1 MSGNMYKSHHLSCY
15 KTDFLNTQ
23 NVYLKKFLYTFCNNN
38 FLLSLHLKILI
49 CYLQSN
55 GYVYVI
61 VIFLFNVL
69 IDIFIWECSIAE
81 MYILIFLY
89 SFH

>member
-1 MSGNMYKSHHLSCY
+1 MFLIFKLIILIFISNSRYLSKELIITMSGNMYKSHHLSCY

-23 NVYLKKFLYTFCNNN
+23 NVYLKKFSYTFCNNN

-61 VIFLFNVL
+61 VIF
-69 IDIFIWECSIAE
+69 FI
-81 MYILIFLY
+81 
-89 SFH
+89 